1 MDLYGLEILLD
12 ILAFVTN
19 AYLGLFV
26 YLRNPKSATHRLF
39 AILSLLTC
47 VYVVVNY
54 ISLHPEIVGAH
65 DQLFWIRI
73 VMMTC
78 SFIGPALIFL
88 VHTFPRDEFT
98 MKPRY
103 VVGLLTL
110 MTASALLSYFPFV
123 FTDLQFPEGKPVP
136 TPGPGIPVFFI
147 DFVGLFIASFIML
160 WYKLHHTIGEE
171 RARLRIFFLGIV
183 STFSMMGLTTVI
195 SVVVLKSSA
204 LVFLGP
210 VSSGILLAAV
220 AYAIIKYR
228 MFNIKLAATQAF
240 VITISIVSLAKIFT
254 SADTS
259 ARFIDLIIF
268 ITTVLFGLLLVRS
281 VDEEIRSREQIQDL
295 AKRLADTNW
304 ELAKTNE
311 QLRLIDQRKSEF
323 VSIVSHQLRTPI
335 AAVKGYASLLLEGA
349 FGDLTE
355 RQKESVDRIFISAG
369 RLAQMITDFLDIS
382 KIEQGT
388 MTYTFT
394 AVDLRTIV
402 KDLVEDFQTVTKA
415 RGLTLDA
422 EIPEGETFTVTA
434 DEGKI
439 RQILSNL
446 IDNAI
451 KYTLKGS
458 IHILLEKDNVAGTVF
473 IKVHDTGVGLTQNDI
488 HHLFSKFTRGAG
500 SEKLSTDGS
509 GLGLYVAKKMLEAH
523 RGKIW
528 VDSAGPGT
536 GSTFVVELLA
546 EEI

>member
-1 MDLYGLEILLD
+1 MDLYGIEILLD

-39 AILSLLTC
+39 AVLSFLTC
-47 VYVVVNY
+47 VYVVVNF
-54 ISLHPEIVGAH
+54 ISLHPVEVGAS

-73 VMMTC
+73 VMTTC
-78 SFIGPALIFL
+78 SFIGPALVFL
-88 VHTFPRDEFT
+88 VHTFPKDTFS
-98 MKPRY
+98 MKRRW
-103 VVGLLTL
+103 VMVLLTL
-110 MTASALLSYFPFV
+110 MTTSAFLSYFPFV

-136 TPGPGIPVFFI
+136 TPGPGIPIFFL
-147 DFVGLFIASFIML
+147 DFVGLFILSFIML
-160 WYKLHHTIGEE
+160 WYKMRHALGEE
-171 RARLRIFFLGIV
+171 RAQLRIFFLGIV
-183 STFSMMGLTTVI
+183 STFSLMGLTTVI
-195 SVVVLKSSA
+195 SVVALKSST

-210 VSSGILLAAV
+210 VSSMILLAAV
-220 AYAIIKYR
+220 AYAIIRYR

-254 SADTS
+254 STDTA
-259 ARFIDLIIF
+259 ARLVDSIIF

-281 VDEEIRSREQIQDL
+281 VNEEIRSREQIQDL

-335 AAVKGYASLLLEGA
+335 AAIKGYASLLLEGA

-355 RQKESVDRIFISAG
+355 RQHESVDRIFVSSG

-394 AVDLRTIV
+394 AVDLR
-402 KDLVEDFQTVTKA
+402 KLVRELIEDFQSVTKT
-415 RGLTLDA
+415 RGLTLEA
-422 EIPEGETFTVTA
+422 EIPEDETFTVTA

-439 RQILSNL
+439 RQIISNL

-451 KYTLKGS
+451 KYTIKGS
-458 IHILLEKDNVAGTVF
+458 IQVSLEKDNVAGTVF

-488 HHLFSKFTRGAG
+488 HHLFNKFTRGAG

-546 EEI
+546 EEV

>member
-1 MDLYGLEILLD
+1 MLLLFLMIKPLFNSSRTETIIDLIVLTLS
-12 ILAFVTN
+12 AVF
-19 AYLGLFV
+19 AYLL
-26 YLRNPKSATHRLF
+26 
-39 AILSLLTC
+39 
-47 VYVVVNY
+47 
-54 ISLHPEIVGAH
+54 
-65 DQLFWIRI
+65 
-73 VMMTC
+73 
-78 SFIGPALIFL
+78 
-88 VHTFPRDEFT
+88 
-98 MKPRY
+98 
-103 VVGLLTL
+103 
-110 MTASALLSYFPFV
+110 
-123 FTDLQFPEGKPVP
+123 
-136 TPGPGIPVFFI
+136 
-147 DFVGLFIASFIML
+147 
-160 WYKLHHTIGEE
+160 
-171 RARLRIFFLGIV
+171 
-183 STFSMMGLTTVI
+183 VI
-195 SVVVLKSSA
+195 SV
-204 LVFLGP
+204 
-210 VSSGILLAAV
+210 
-220 AYAIIKYR
+220 
-228 MFNIKLAATQAF
+228 N
-240 VITISIVSLAKIFT
+240 
-254 SADTS
+254 D
-259 ARFIDLIIF
+259 
-268 ITTVLFGLLLVRS
+268 
-281 VDEEIRSREQIQDL
+281 EIRSREQVQDL

-349 FGDLTE
+349 FGDLAE
-355 RQKESVDRIFISAG
+355 RQKESVNRIFISAG

-394 AVDLRTIV
+394 TVDLSTIV
-402 KDLVEDFQTVTKA
+402 KELVEDFQAVTKA
-415 RGLTLDA
+415 RGLVLDA

-458 IHILLEKDNVAGTVF
+458 IHISLEKDNVSGTVF
-473 IKVHDTGVGLTQNDI
+473 IKVRDTGVGLTQNDI

-500 SEKLSTDGS
+500 IEKLSTDGS

>member
-26 YLRNPKSATHRLF
+26 YLKNPRGATNRLF
-39 AILSLLTC
+39 AVLSFLTC
-47 VYVVVNY
+47 VYVVVNF
-54 ISLHPEIVGAH
+54 ISLHPNTIGAV

-73 VMMTC
+73 VMMVC

-98 MKPRY
+98 MKPKY
-103 VVGLLTL
+103 VSGLLVL
-110 MTASALLSYFPFV
+110 MLTSALLSYFPFV
-123 FTDLQFPEGKPVP
+123 FTDLQFPDGKPVP
-136 TPGPGIPVFFI
+136 TPGPGIPIFFI
-147 DFVGLFIASFIML
+147 DFVGLFLASFALL
-160 WYKLHHTIGEE
+160 WYKMRHASGDE
-171 RARLRIFFLGIV
+171 RAQLRIFFLGIV
-183 STFSMMGLTTVI
+183 STFSLMGLSTVVT
-195 SVVVLKSSA
+195 VVVLRSSS

-210 VSSGILLAAV
+210 VSSVILLGAV
-220 AYAIIKYR
+220 AYAIIRYR

-240 VITISIVSLAKIFT
+240 VITLSIVSLAKIFT
-254 SADTS
+254 SADSSTQ
-259 ARFIDLIIF
+259 FIDSIIF
-268 ITTVLFGLLLVRS
+268 VSTVFFGLLLVRS
-281 VDEEIRSREQIQDL
+281 VDEEIRSREQIQNL

-311 QLRLIDQRKSEF
+311 QLRLMDQRKSEF
-323 VSIVSHQLRTPI
+323 VSIVSHQLRTPL

-349 FGDLTE
+349 FGVLTAK
-355 RQKESVDRIFISAG
+355 QHESVDRIFISAG

-394 AVDLRTIV
+394 AVDLRTIIIE
-402 KDLVEDFQTVTKA
+402 LVDEFKTTTKA
-415 RGLTLDA
+415 RGLKMTAD
-422 EIPEGETFTVTA
+422 IPEHETFTVTA

-458 IHILLEKDNVAGTVF
+458 IHISLEKDNTAGTVF
-473 IKVHDTGVGLTQNDI
+473 VKVRDTGVGLTQDDI
-488 HHLFSKFTRGAG
+488 HHLFTKFTRGAG